1 MVASGGYPGSIE
13 NGKEIKGL
21 DKAGKIKDVVIFH
34 AGTKKMNGQIVTN
47 GGRVLGVTARGT
59 TIKDAI
65 AKVYQAVGK
74 IHFEGMHYRHD
85 IAWRALKVSERKTV
99 K

>member
-34 AGTKKMNGQIVTN
+34 AGTKKMNSQIVTH

-74 IHFEGMHYRHD
+74 INFEGMHYRHD
-85 IAWRALKVSERKTV
+85 IAWRALK
-99 K
+99 